1 MATPDYVPLTPAD
14 RVRPIE
20 RLPPARRWFPD
31 RPAEVTGPGHPS
43 GRRMGVQGPD
53 QGYAAM
59 LAERFRDQLRL
70 EPDEHSDDAIA
81 GCVAVALRRAAL
93 FGRAPVIYDLE
104 MAFTLWGFLGDPP
117 ADLVEYRKSLFQAA
131 SHDYWAQRPIAD
143 AVAESTLRL
152 TPARVREQMSDW
164 RSLFVA

>member
-1 MATPDYVPLTPAD
+1 M
-14 RVRPIE
+14 
-20 RLPPARRWFPD
+20 
-31 RPAEVTGPGHPS
+31 
-43 GRRMGVQGPD
+43 
-53 QGYAAM
+53 
-59 LAERFRDQLRL
+59 
-70 EPDEHSDDAIA
+70 
-81 GCVAVALRRAAL
+81 AVALRRAAL

-152 TPARVREQMSDW
+152 TPVQVREQMSDW